1 MKTIKKIFIALLT
14 VVLLNFLIVFTVS
27 LNLQKMVKEDLIKQI
42 IKEEFL
48 TTDFQTDS
56 KALLTEN
63 EKINDLLESKE
74 AQEIVDKYLDITI
87 DCFIDEEKN
96 VEVTI
101 EEDLLNYLK
110 NNKKFV
116 EEKLGV
122 EVTNEMIAQAKEQL
136 ESKELSNI
144 FKQSINNSKNSMPK
158 EAKTILKIY
167 KYLISLQFQ
176 LILIAIILLDILL
189 IAVLK
194 SSLYKWLSTLGYTSI
209 VAGIGL
215 LIMSLIVKITII
227 SISTLQEVSLSSLIT
242 AGIILILFGIILI
255 IIKKILDIKLV
266 KEDEH
271 EVSKVSSEEW

>member
-14 VVLLNFLIVFTVS
+14 IVLLNLLVVFTVS

-56 KALLTEN
+56 KTSLTEN

-87 DCFIDEEKN
+87 DSFIDEEKN

-144 FKQSINNSKNSMPK
+144 FKQNINNSKNSMPK

-242 AGIILILFGIILI
+242 AGIILILFGLILI